1 MWLMHSL
8 RMYFTSWRPSAVRPD
23 MPMPMWE
30 SMGKSFFWW
39 EERSLAA
46 RFKLASTTPRLL
58 WDERVAQRTARVRE
72 RKEESGN
79 GTGSLWHAR

>member
-1 MWLMHSL
+1 
-8 RMYFTSWRPSAVRPD
+8 

-58 WDERVAQRTARVRE
+58 WDERVAQRAARVRE
-72 RKEESGN
+72 RKEESGD
-79 GTGSLWHAR
+79 GTGGLWHAR

>member
-1 MWLMHSL
+1 
-8 RMYFTSWRPSAVRPD
+8 VRPD

-30 SMGKSFFWW
+30 SMGKSFSWW

-58 WDERVAQRTARVRE
+58 WEERVAQRTARVRE
-72 RKEESGN
+72 RN
-79 GTGSLWHAR
+79 GEGGGGRGSLRRAR